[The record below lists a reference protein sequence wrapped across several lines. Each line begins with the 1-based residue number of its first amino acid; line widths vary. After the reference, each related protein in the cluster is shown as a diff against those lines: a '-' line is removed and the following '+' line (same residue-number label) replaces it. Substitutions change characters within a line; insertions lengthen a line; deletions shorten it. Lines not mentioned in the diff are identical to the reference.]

1 MTEGSV
7 MTIISGHE
15 RYGCRLYYHGGMGTV
30 YHDSTVIVDRRID
43 EEYDWAPGVFGIS
56 EPVFVAAEDSA
67 FEGAMV

>member
-7 MTIISGHE
+7 QTVIQGHT
-15 RYGCRLYYHGGMGTV
+15 RYAARVYYHGEMGTV

-43 EEYDWAPGVFGIS
+43 EEYDWTPGMFGIS